1 MKKLIHIIIILSI
14 LVIVSCSKDE
24 SEEFVFDKTN
34 GNIDEIASVLNG
46 KFVGEKEEIL
56 TKTYEITFNP
66 YSSPKIEKWTYN
78 GGVTERVKIFGE
90 CEVRYYYNI
99 NSPSSAISEH
109 WRYSVQATFSEKPYR
124 LVFYPELV
132 GRTEMHDITI
142 INTSVFVYDGV
153 YFKKANP

>member
-1 MKKLIHIIIILSI
+1 MKKLIYVITILSMLI
-14 LVIVSCSKDE
+14 TVSCSKDK
-24 SEEFVFDKTN
+24 SEEFVFDKTI
-34 GNIDEIASVLNG
+34 GNIDEIANVLSG
-46 KFVGEKEEIL
+46 KFVGEKEDIL

-78 GGVTERVKIFGE
+78 GVTERVKIFGE

-99 NSPSSAISEH
+99 NSSSTAISEH

-142 INTSVFVYDGV
+142 INTSAFVYDGV

>member
-1 MKKLIHIIIILSI
+1 MKKLIYVITILSMLI
-14 LVIVSCSKDE
+14 TVSCSKDK
-24 SEEFVFDKTN
+24 SEEFVFDKTI
-34 GNIDEIASVLNG
+34 GNIDEIASVLSG
-46 KFVGEKEEIL
+46 KFVGEKEDIL

-78 GGVTERVKIFGE
+78 GVTERMKIFGE

-99 NSPSSAISEH
+99 NSSSTAISEH

-142 INTSVFVYDGV
+142 INTSAFVYDGV

>member
-1 MKKLIHIIIILSI
+1 MKKLIYAITILSMLI
-14 LVIVSCSKDE
+14 TVSCSKDK
-24 SEEFVFDKTN
+24 SEEFVFDKTI
-34 GNIDEIASVLNG
+34 GKIDEIASVLSG
-46 KFVGEKEEIL
+46 KFVGEKEDIL

-78 GGVTERVKIFGE
+78 GVTERMKIFGE

-99 NSPSSAISEH
+99 NSSSTAISEH

-142 INTSVFVYDGV
+142 INTSAFVYDGV

>member
-1 MKKLIHIIIILSI
+1 MKKLIYVITILSMLI
-14 LVIVSCSKDE
+14 TVSCSKDK
-24 SEEFVFDKTN
+24 SEEFVFDKTI
-34 GNIDEIASVLNG
+34 GNIDEIANVLSG
-46 KFVGEKEEIL
+46 KFVGEKEDIL

-66 YSSPKIEKWTYN
+66 YSSPKIEKSTYN
-78 GGVTERVKIFGE
+78 GVTERVKIFGE

-99 NSPSSAISEH
+99 NSSSTAISEH

-142 INTSVFVYDGV
+142 INTSAFVYDGV